1 MNGAIIK
8 IMRIQKIYSL
18 HLSVL
23 AVAALISSAAQAQT
37 GAAGYPEKSIRL
49 VVPFAAGGALDVV
62 GRIIGQKLTESWGRQ
77 ILIDNRLGAA
87 GNIGAEF
94 VAKAAPDGYTL
105 LMSSVTTQAI
115 SMSLLSRPPYDFVRD
130 YAPVTMVASAP
141 LALVTHASLPAKS
154 VKEFIALAK
163 ARPGE
168 LNYFSSGSGSGTHL
182 AAEIFDQRAGIKTVH
197 VPYKGGAQGVSDL
210 LSGQLQFAF
219 STMGLALPHVQSGRL
234 RLLGVGSTKRYTRLP
249 NLPTIA
255 ESVKGYEAEQWY
267 GVVAPAQTPVA
278 IVNKLAGEIKAI
290 VALPDV
296 RERFY
301 SQGIEP
307 ASATPAEFA
316 AVIRANV
323 DKYSKVIKQLG
334 LRQD

>member
-8 IMRIQKIYSL
+8 IMRIHKIYSL

-168 LNYFSSGSGSGTHL
+168 LNYFSSGGGSGTHL

-210 LSGQLQFAF
+210 LSGQLQFSF

-290 VALPDV
+290 VAQSDV